1 MARGCSVL
9 GAGGGGDTYT
19 SLLAARHAIERFG
32 PVRLVDLNNLPD
44 DALIMPCGGIGAPV
58 VSIEKLGTG
67 EEGRWL
73 RDGLEQAR
81 QGRVAA
87 LMAGEIGGANG
98 MQPINWA
105 AHIGLPVV
113 DADGM
118 GRAFPEIPQVT
129 MEIAGISASPAVLA
143 DERGNRLAITAADGA
158 WMERI
163 ERTLSVEFG
172 GRASGTEYSLTAAEA
187 RTATVRDS
195 VTLAIRIGEAMAA
208 AEEPLDALRESVGAR
223 VLVTGKLTDV
233 ERRVTGGFVRGRV
246 EVGGLGEHRGRTVV
260 LEIQN
265 ENLVA
270 LDGDRVLASVPDII
284 TVLDSESAEAIH
296 TERLRYGQRVAVVA
310 FPCDPIWR
318 SARGLALAGPRSF
331 GYDFDYV
338 PIEELAA

>member
-32 PVRLVDLNNLPD
+32 PVGLVDLDNLPD

-73 RDGLEQAR
+73 RDGLEQVR

-143 DERGNRLAITAADGA
+143 DERSNRLTITAADGA

-172 GRASGTEYSLTAAEA
+172 GRASGTEYSMTAAQA

-208 AEEPLDALRESVGAR
+208 AGEPLDALRATVGAR
-223 VLVTGKLTDV
+223 ILVTGKLTDV

-246 EVGGLGEHRGRTVV
+246 EVEGLGEHRGRTVV

-284 TVLDSESAEAIH
+284 TVLDSETAEAIH

-318 SARGLALAGPRSF
+318 SPRGLALAGPRSF

>member
-9 GAGGGGDTYT
+9 GAGGGGDTYP
-19 SLLAARHAIERFG
+19 SLLASRHAIERFG
-32 PVRLVDLNNLPD
+32 PVRLVDLDDLSD

-163 ERTLSVEFG
+163 ERALSVEFG
-172 GRASGTEYSLTAAEA
+172 GRASGTEYSLTAAQA

-208 AEEPLDALRESVGAR
+208 MDEPLDALRETVGAR
-223 VLVTGKLTDV
+223 VLVTGKLSDV

-284 TVLDSESAEAIH
+284 TVLDSETAEAIH

-318 SARGLALAGPRSF
+318 SPRGLALAGPRSF

>member
-1 MARGCSVL
+1 
-9 GAGGGGDTYT
+9 
-19 SLLAARHAIERFG
+19 
-32 PVRLVDLNNLPD
+32 
-44 DALIMPCGGIGAPV
+44 
-58 VSIEKLGTG
+58 
-67 EEGRWL
+67 
-73 RDGLEQAR
+73 
-81 QGRVAA
+81 
-87 LMAGEIGGANG
+87 MAGEIGGANG

-172 GRASGTEYSLTAAEA
+172 GRASGTEYSLTAAQA

-208 AEEPLDALRESVGAR
+208 ADEPLDALRATVGAR

-318 SARGLALAGPRSF
+318 SARGLELAGPRAF

>member
-32 PVRLVDLNNLPD
+32 PVGLVDLDNLPD

-73 RDGLEQAR
+73 RDGLEQVR

-143 DERGNRLAITAADGA
+143 DERGNRLTITAADGA

-172 GRASGTEYSLTAAEA
+172 GRASGTEYSMTAAQA

-208 AEEPLDALRESVGAR
+208 ADEPLDALRATVGAR

-270 LDGDRVLASVPDII
+270 LDGDRVQASVPDII
-284 TVLDSESAEAIH
+284 TVLDSETAEAIH

-318 SARGLALAGPRSF
+318 SPGGLALAGPRSF

>member
-32 PVRLVDLNNLPD
+32 PVRLVDLDNLPD

-73 RDGLEQAR
+73 RDGLERAR

-195 VTLAIRIGEAMAA
+195 VTLAIRIGEAMVAA
-208 AEEPLDALRESVGAR
+208 DEPLDALRATVGAR

-246 EVGGLGEHRGRTVV
+246 EVGGLGEHRGRAVV

-284 TVLDSESAEAIH
+284 TVLDSETAEAIH

-318 SARGLALAGPRSF
+318 SPRGLALAGPRSF

>member
-32 PVRLVDLNNLPD
+32 PVRLVDLDALPD
-44 DALIMPCGGIGAPV
+44 EALIMPCGGIGAPV

-81 QGRVAA
+81 QARVAA

-208 AEEPLDALRESVGAR
+208 ADEPLDALRAIVGAR

-284 TVLDSESAEAIH
+284 TVLDSETAEAIH

-318 SARGLALAGPRSF
+318 SPRGLALAGPRYF
-331 GYDFDYV
+331 GYDFDYL